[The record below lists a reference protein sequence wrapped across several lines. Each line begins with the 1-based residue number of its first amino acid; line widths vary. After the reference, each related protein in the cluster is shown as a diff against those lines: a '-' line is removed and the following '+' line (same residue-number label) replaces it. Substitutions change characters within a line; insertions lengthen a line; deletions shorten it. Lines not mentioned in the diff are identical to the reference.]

1 VEIQNQNAN
10 HAQKNKA
17 IELAVQAIEKQF
29 GKGSIMR
36 LGETENMVAQGI
48 EAVPTGSLSLDLA
61 LGIGGLPR
69 GRIIEVYGPE
79 ASGKT
84 TVTLHAIAEV
94 QKLGGIA
101 AFIDAEHALDVNYA
115 RKLGVRTDDLLISQP
130 DTGEQALEIADALVR
145 SGGIDL
151 LVIDS
156 VAALVPRAEIEG
168 EMGDSHMG
176 LQARL
181 MSQALRKLTGTI
193 NRSKTLVIFINQ
205 IRMKIGVMFGNPET
219 TTGGNALKYYSS
231 VRMDIRRIAA
241 IKDGEN
247 VIGNRTRVKVVKN
260 KMAPPFKEVEF
271 DIIYGEGI
279 SKEGDLL
286 DLASN
291 MNIIEKS
298 GTWYTYKDERI
309 GQGRENARNWLKENS
324 KAVETIRAEVLKKAG
339 IGVKPMAPAAASAGA
354 NGASAASAN
363 AQAPAGA
370 TMAGK
375 PTMAAAPA
383 KGAPAKK

>member
-1 VEIQNQNAN
+1 
-10 HAQKNKA
+10 
-17 IELAVQAIEKQF
+17 
-29 GKGSIMR
+29 
-36 LGETENMVAQGI
+36 
-48 EAVPTGSLSLDLA
+48 
-61 LGIGGLPR
+61 
-69 GRIIEVYGPE
+69 
-79 ASGKT
+79 
-84 TVTLHAIAEV
+84 
-94 QKLGGIA
+94 
-101 AFIDAEHALDVNYA
+101 
-115 RKLGVRTDDLLISQP
+115 
-130 DTGEQALEIADALVR
+130 
-145 SGGIDL
+145 
-151 LVIDS
+151 
-156 VAALVPRAEIEG
+156 
-168 EMGDSHMG
+168 
-176 LQARL
+176 

-271 DIIYGEGI
+271 DILYGEGI

-309 GQGRENARNWLKENS
+309 GQGRENARQWLKDNA

-339 IGVKPMAPAAASAGA
+339 IGLKSAAPAAGTATSNSSASATNTA
-354 NGASAASAN
+354 KS
-363 AQAPAGA
+363 QAPAGA
-370 TMAGK
+370 TAAGK
-375 PTMAAAPA
+375 PTMATATTPA
-383 KGAPAKK
+383 KGTPAKK

>member
-1 VEIQNQNAN
+1 
-10 HAQKNKA
+10 
-17 IELAVQAIEKQF
+17 
-29 GKGSIMR
+29 
-36 LGETENMVAQGI
+36 
-48 EAVPTGSLSLDLA
+48 
-61 LGIGGLPR
+61 
-69 GRIIEVYGPE
+69 
-79 ASGKT
+79 
-84 TVTLHAIAEV
+84 
-94 QKLGGIA
+94 
-101 AFIDAEHALDVNYA
+101 
-115 RKLGVRTDDLLISQP
+115 
-130 DTGEQALEIADALVR
+130 
-145 SGGIDL
+145 
-151 LVIDS
+151 
-156 VAALVPRAEIEG
+156 
-168 EMGDSHMG
+168 
-176 LQARL
+176 
-181 MSQALRKLTGTI
+181 
-193 NRSKTLVIFINQ
+193 
-205 IRMKIGVMFGNPET
+205 
-219 TTGGNALKYYSS
+219 
-231 VRMDIRRIAA
+231 MDIRRIAA